1 MPTNEPGW
9 VAENQLAE
17 SLGWTCSKDGN
28 RSESPYHNWC
38 RFRKDDIWVWE
49 VRPRPGVEWVR
60 ARLIDGR
67 YCLHEG
73 YLTLERA
80 LRGEKDESKA

>member
-1 MPTNEPGW
+1 MSTNEPGW
-9 VAENQLAE
+9 VEENQLAE
-17 SLGWTCSKDGN
+17 SLGWTHLKDGSRSKD
-28 RSESPYHNWC
+28 PDHYWC
-38 RFRKDDIWVWE
+38 HFQKFDERVWK

-60 ARLIDGR
+60 ARFINEK